1 MSFLVVTNYVKFKWK
16 KKRKRLAG
24 VWAATYVVI

>member
-16 KKRKRLAG
+16 HKRKSLAG
-24 VWAATYVVI
+24 VWTATYVVI